1 MATLSTQ
8 LQESGSRGANV
19 QYIHSTDESRINS
32 SRSFTGKFQSIR
44 SAFAAIGA
52 LYYSAKALE
61 CAIACSA
68 LYKALG
74 VSLSVM
80 FGSVSIIMG
89 VFSLIFA
96 NEVFH
101 VI

>member
-1 MATLSTQ
+1 MAALSTHSQ
-8 LQESGSRGANV
+8 GLELRCANV
-19 QYIHSTDESRINS
+19 HYIHPTDESKINS
-32 SRSFTGKFQSIR
+32 SRSLTGKFQSIR

-74 VSLSVM
+74 VSLSVA
-80 FGSVSIIMG
+80 FGSLSVIMA
-89 VFSLIFA
+89 VFACIFA

>member
-1 MATLSTQ
+1 MAALSTYPQ
-8 LQESGSRGANV
+8 GLELRCANV
-19 QYIHSTDESRINS
+19 HYIHPADESKINS
-32 SRSFTGKFQSIR
+32 SRSLTGKFQSIR

-80 FGSVSIIMG
+80 FGSMSIIMG
-89 VFSLIFA
+89 IFSLIFA

>member
-1 MATLSTQ
+1 MAALSTQ
-8 LQESGSRGANV
+8 SQGLGLRGANV
-19 QYIHSTDESRINS
+19 HYIHSTDESGTHL
-32 SRSFTGKFQSIR
+32 SRPLTGKFQSIR

-61 CAIACSA
+61 WAIACSA

-74 VSLSVM
+74 VSLSVV
-80 FGSVSIIMG
+80 FGSLSVIMA
-89 VFSLIFA
+89 VFALIFA